1 LPRNIVLNM
10 SNIKLPTPQYFD
22 IRELTEKWNCTEKQL
37 HDLAANYLLKI
48 KILLVDTAAHNKELE
63 DYFNERG
70 RKDYKF
76 ILDGLYFISPN
87 ELQQLFV
94 LSNKAS
100 ESLAVKY
107 VFDKFVD
114 YDNYEAGGDH
124 NPHELSVPI
133 KATINS
139 LRVDSREVERFERE
153 FGSDEAD
160 IQISNINYLCSKR
173 ENNLLRTIGGL
184 SLLLMD
190 KNKYNWG
197 TKNMPNIN
205 ALSNDIQ
212 MLAKK
217 LQVSDKGQKK
227 SSLYGVIEDGIEIFL
242 DH

>member
-1 LPRNIVLNM
+1 M

-48 KILLVDTAAHNKELE
+48 KILLIDTAAHNKELE
-63 DYFNERG
+63 DYFKEHGLKNHPL
-70 RKDYKF
+70 
-76 ILDGLYFISPN
+76 ILNGLYFIYPN

-94 LSNKAS
+94 LSNEAS
-100 ESLAVKY
+100 ESLTVKY
-107 VFDKFVD
+107 VFDRFVD

-124 NPHELSVPI
+124 NPYELSVPI
-133 KATINS
+133 QATINA
-139 LRVDSREVERFERE
+139 LRVDSREVERLERE
-153 FGSDEAD
+153 FGFDEAD
-160 IQISNINYLCSKR
+160 AQIPGINYLRSKR

-190 KNKYNWG
+190 KNKYNWE

-227 SSLYGVIEDGIEIFL
+227 SSLYGVIKDGIEIFL